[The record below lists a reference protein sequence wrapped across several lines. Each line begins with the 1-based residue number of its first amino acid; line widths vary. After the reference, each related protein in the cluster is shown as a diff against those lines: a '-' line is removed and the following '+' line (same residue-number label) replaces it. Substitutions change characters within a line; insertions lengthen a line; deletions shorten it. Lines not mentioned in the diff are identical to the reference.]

1 MQFMSKKVI
10 NLNNLRYKVEQ
21 EVANQE
27 DSKIMKRSKRHCHS
41 FIYSKDKRKRKK
53 KIRIR
58 NFLNNLE

>member
-27 DSKIMKRSKRHCHS
+27 DSKIMKRSKRPLS
-41 FIYSKDKRKRKK
+41 LFYLFKRQKK
-53 KIRIR
+53 KKKKKS
-58 NFLNNLE
+58 NKKFLK